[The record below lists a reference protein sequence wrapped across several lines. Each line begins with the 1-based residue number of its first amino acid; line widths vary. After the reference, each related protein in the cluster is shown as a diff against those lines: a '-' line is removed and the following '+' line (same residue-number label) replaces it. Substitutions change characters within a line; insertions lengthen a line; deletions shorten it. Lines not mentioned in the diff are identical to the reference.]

1 MIQYTDIV
9 RYDNLSFEDYLKLN
23 GHSHSFL
30 KANIQ
35 GVRKFIDVTDN
46 MRVGSMVD
54 AILTEPAKADMS
66 SELYPH
72 CKAIAFELK
81 KMFGD
86 VMMACKK
93 QISYTAN
100 ATFNGLSIPTTGR
113 LDFLLEN
120 AAVIDLKITQSKD
133 VDALIKYMGYE
144 NQVWHYSKMAKVSK
158 AYLIMYS
165 VPLKKVIVK
174 FIDASSDM
182 NEFWVNKIIDFGM
195 VPA

>member
-9 RYDNLSFEDYLKLN
+9 RYDNLSFEDYLKLQ
-23 GHSHSFL
+23 GYSHSFL

-54 AILTEPAKADMS
+54 AILTEPAKADMT

-72 CKAIAFELK
+72 CKVIAFELK

-86 VMMACKK
+86 VMLACKK
-93 QISYTAN
+93 QISYTAT
-100 ATFNGLSIPTTGR
+100 ASFNGLSIPTTGR
-113 LDFLLEN
+113 LDFLLEGV
-120 AAVIDLKITQSKD
+120 AVIDLKITQSKD

-174 FIDASSDM
+174 FIDTSSDI
-182 NEFWVNKIIDFGM
+182 NGFWLNKIVDFGM
-195 VPA
+195 VNG